1 MFELLITIGMLMAV
15 IALYLVPFIMAVAF
29 LAIVYMFI
37 KIK

>member
-15 IALYLVPFIMAVAF
+15 IALYLVPFILAVTF
-29 LAIVYMFI
+29 LAIVYAFI

>member
-1 MFELLITIGMLMAV
+1 MFEVMISIGLLMAV
-15 IALYLVPFIMAVAF
+15 IALYIVPFIMAVAF